1 MIYIVGLVALPIVGI
16 AMELRAL
23 WRGAK
28 EDKSA
33 GGYIAAIAGTLGVLV
48 MIVMM
53 ILDMNHYI

>member
-16 AMELRAL
+16 ALELRAL
-23 WRGAK
+23 WRGAR

-48 MIVMM
+48 MFVMM